1 MYVLWVRC
9 HFELAQVLSRVALA
23 LHKAGSS
30 APLGVTGSQT
40 HVLPPFRENKEIP
53 PIDL

>member
-30 APLGVTGSQT
+30 TPLGVTVDGDVAQDA
-40 HVLPPFRENKEIP
+40 IA
-53 PIDL
+53 I